1 MQDSSKVFGFYFL
14 TLNGGGFSS
23 DDWKN
28 PSDSA
33 ENFFQPLETI
43 ATSLPRIRGAQLAKG
58 SVRVN

>member
-33 ENFFQPLETI
+33 ENFSNHWKLSPLRCPAFAEPSSPK
-43 ATSLPRIRGAQLAKG
+43 ARFA
-58 SVRVN
+58 